1 MFYAAAIALRSRS
14 KYTKV
19 PIAMIDGEQV
29 NGSDSIV
36 NKIVLHP
43 YVISN
48 LQSKIQESN
57 IDIFMHSEEAK
68 KWELFARDDLAS
80 LLYPNICRTWS
91 DSYRAFSYVKN
102 IDSFSSFQ
110 KFAIQNVGSLAM
122 YYAASK
128 IKRKNT

>member
-1 MFYAAAIALRSRS
+1 
-14 KYTKV
+14 
-19 PIAMIDGEQV
+19 MIDGEQV

-36 NKIVLHP
+36 NKLVLHP

-48 LQSKIQESN
+48 LQGKLQESSTCT
-57 IDIFMHSEEAK
+57 DTFMHSEEAK
-68 KWELFARDDLAS
+68 KWEHFAREDLAS
-80 LLYPNICRTWS
+80 LLYPNICRTWG

-102 IDSFSSFQ
+102 VDTFSSFQ

-128 IKRKNT
+128 IKRKYRALIALATTRVSQ